1 MIVNFIDPDWL
12 NRKTW
17 WAGWPCIMFIAII
30 YSAVGEVA
38 LSLLE
43 SLLLLVI
50 ARALANFRTEEGL
63 WMLATVFLVFSLSHF
78 ATWVSMGVL
87 DQFRNA
93 KVSYMVVADYAVALL
108 IVLLQALLSLFVVRS
123 NYPLRRVNKV
133 KLTKLPGT
141 ESAE

>member
-1 MIVNFIDPDWL
+1 
-12 NRKTW
+12 
-17 WAGWPCIMFIAII
+17 MFIAII

-43 SLLLLVI
+43 ALLLLVI